1 MNDERTLHPDRIR
14 LIDKGYSDLN
24 VLDCGYHNCPAGH
37 SAVGMRAYYMIHYV
51 DRGKGHLYIDGKVES
66 VQKGQAFVI
75 LPYEDVRYVA
85 DDDDPWSYTFI
96 CFNGALAK
104 KLRSLQQR
112 VIELPSTPFEMIRRL
127 GEREDTREEMATA
140 ALYMIFAALLSG
152 RSHKPHYVER
162 AVNMINTTY
171 FLDSLTVS
179 GIADEMGLDRRY
191 LARLFKSHMDMT
203 VQDYLIKVR
212 MENAK
217 KILKSGTS
225 VGATAAL
232 VGYSDNFNFSKMF
245 KKYTGLSPKQYAA
258 KSR

>member
-1 MNDERTLHPDRIR
+1 MNDERTLHPDRIH

-24 VLDCGYHNCPAGH
+24 ALDCGYHNCPGGH
-37 SAVGMRAYYMIHYV
+37 SAIGMRAYYMIHYV
-51 DRGKGHLYIDGKVES
+51 DKGKGRLYVDGKEEPVK
-66 VQKGQAFVI
+66 KGQAFVI

-85 DDDDPWSYTFI
+85 DEDDPWSYTFI
-96 CFNGALAK
+96 CFNGSLAK
-104 KLRSLQQR
+104 KLTSLQER
-112 VIELPSTPFEMIRRL
+112 VLELPSAPFEILRRL

-140 ALYMIFAALLSG
+140 ALYMIFAAMLSG
-152 RSHKPHYVER
+152 KSTTPNYVER

-179 GIADEMGLDRRY
+179 GIAAEMGLDRRY

-217 KILKSGTS
+217 KILKNGAS

-245 KKYTGLSPKQYAA
+245 KKYTGVSPKQYVT
-258 KSR
+258 KIR